1 MGNPLTVPSIG
12 SYPIIGS
19 HYFEADG
26 TPTFDLITV
35 REILFAKKIADVKA
49 PANASKG
56 SDGHG
61 AVDWL
66 TLGDKGESVGLSQ
79 VYRVV
84 TVGGSPPSTCMEGD
98 VNAIIS
104 VQYAAEYWIYGYPRT
119 V

>member
-19 HYFEADG
+19 HYFQADG

-35 REILFAKKIADVKA
+35 REILFAKKVADIKA
-49 PANASKG
+49 PASANKG
-56 SDGHG
+56 LGGYG

-66 TLGDKGESVGLSQ
+66 ALGDKSESVGLRQ

-84 TVGGSPPSTCMEGD
+84 TAGGSAPATCTEGGA
-98 VNAIIS
+98 NTIIS
-104 VQYAAEYWIYGYPRT
+104 VQYAAEYWFYG
-119 V
+119 